1 MPEAFARTARDGL
14 DRMAAPW
21 PPAYFRRVTGTRTTA
36 RRASQLAKP
45 AAISP
50 GAALAV
56 RVYRW
61 LLPAVIAAI
70 TIAAFLPVLGD
81 GFVDWDDDKNF
92 VNNPHFRGL
101 GAEQLHWM
109 WTTFLMGHYIPLSW
123 MTLGLDHQLWGMN
136 PAGYHLTSLLL
147 HAANA
152 VAVFALLRLLLSL
165 ANPET
170 AEGQP
175 ASIAMAAG
183 IGALIFAVHPLRVES
198 VAWVTERRDVLSG
211 LFFFMSIFEYVR
223 SRVAPPSDERRGYLI
238 SLVLFVCALLS
249 KATSMTLPA
258 VLLVINAYPL
268 RRIGGDAGW
277 WSAAAKRVYLELV
290 PFALLALAVAV
301 LSIVALHPPTQ
312 LGAGAKIAVSA
323 YSLVFYL
330 WKEVAPVHLS
340 PLYEMPQHVSPTD
353 PRFVASYFFVAALAA
368 ALWISARKRWGAVA
382 SVIAFVVISLPM
394 LGAVQNG
401 PQIAADRY
409 AYHAAPAIA
418 ALFAAGALWLLSRG
432 RALTL
437 GLSFIVVLA
446 LSALT
451 WQQAEVWHNSETLW
465 QQVLDVDPNS
475 SIAHSSMAN
484 VRYKQNRV
492 QEGVEHSE
500 RAVAINPTYAEGY
513 NGLGVGL
520 AREGR
525 VPDAIVAYERAL
537 SLQPKFDEAQTNLG
551 VSLAQQG
558 DLAAAIEHYQ
568 RAIAENPDNGNAH
581 VNWGNAL
588 VRLERPA
595 EAVEHYAAA
604 VRIRPDNSD
613 AQLNW
618 GVALAREGRFAD
630 AIEHFRAALAIDPN
644 NADARGY
651 LVRATQLL
659 DAPRQRRPNT

>member
-1 MPEAFARTARDGL
+1 MAVARPTV
-14 DRMAAPW
+14 
-21 PPAYFRRVTGTRTTA
+21 YFRRVTGTRTTA
-36 RRASQLAKP
+36 RRARPLANP
-45 AAISP
+45 AASSP
-50 GAALAV
+50 TAAVGARA
-56 RVYRW
+56 YRW
-61 LLPAVIAAI
+61 LLPAVII
-70 TIAAFLPVLGD
+70 VVTIVAFLPVLGD

-101 GAEQLHWM
+101 GLEQLHWM

-152 VAVFALLRLLLSL
+152 VVVFALLRLLLSL
-165 ANPET
+165 TDAET
-170 AEGQP
+170 AERQP
-175 ASIAMAAG
+175 ASVAIAAG

-211 LFFFMSIFEYVR
+211 LFFFMSILEYAR
-223 SRVAPPSDERRGYLI
+223 SRGGSAPHERRGYLI

-277 WSAAAKRVYLELV
+277 WTAGARRVYLELV
-290 PFALLALAVAV
+290 PFAVLALAVAG
-301 LSIVALHPPTQ
+301 LSIVALHPPAQ
-312 LGAGAKIAVSA
+312 LGAGAKAAVSA
-323 YSLVFYL
+323 YSLMFYL
-330 WKEVAPVHLS
+330 WKEIAPVHLS
-340 PLYEMPQHVSPTD
+340 PLYEMPQRVSATE
-353 PRFVASYFFVAALAA
+353 PRFLGSYLFVVALAA
-368 ALWISARKRWGAVA
+368 ALWIAARKRRWGLVA
-382 SVIAFVVISLPM
+382 AAAAFVLVSLPM
-394 LGAVQNG
+394 LGVVQNG

-418 ALFAAGALWLLSRG
+418 AVLSAGALWLLSRF
-432 RALTL
+432 RVLTL
-437 GLSFIVVLA
+437 GLSFVVVLA

-451 WQQAEVWHNSETLW
+451 WQQAGVWHNSETLW

-475 SIAHSSMAN
+475 SIGHSSMAN

-492 QEGVEHSE
+492 EEGVEHSQ
-500 RAVAINPTYAEGY
+500 RAVDINPAYAEGY

-525 VPDAIVAYERAL
+525 VPDAIAAYERAL
-537 SLQPKFDEAQTNLG
+537 SLKPTFDEAQTNLG
-551 VSLAQQG
+551 VSLAQEG
-558 DLAAAIEHYQ
+558 DLRAAIEHYQ
-568 RAIAENPDNGNAH
+568 QALAANPDNGNAH

-613 AQLNW
+613 AHLNW
-618 GVALAREGRFAD
+618 GVALARQDRFAD

-659 DAPRQRRPNT
+659 DAQRQQPPNT